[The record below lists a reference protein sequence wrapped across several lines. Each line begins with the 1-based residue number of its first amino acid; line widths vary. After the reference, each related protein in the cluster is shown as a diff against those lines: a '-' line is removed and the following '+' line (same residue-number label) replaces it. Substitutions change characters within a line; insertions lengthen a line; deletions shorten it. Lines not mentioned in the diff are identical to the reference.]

1 MTSYFD
7 SGKQRNALRDMLAVA
22 ADLEAKNLSPHQAAD
37 RAAKILNELAG
48 QRISG
53 TQQAIAELAA
63 DLEKSQT
70 TTPEFVEKIAD
81 SIRQHTKNMNDT
93 DERIAKRFE

>member
-1 MTSYFD
+1 M
-7 SGKQRNALRDMLAVA
+7 
-22 ADLEAKNLSPHQAAD
+22 
-37 RAAKILNELAG
+37 AG